1 MVTPKEYEKNIKKGI
16 ITEKMLAEC
25 IYSVNKRAKNY
36 RDKIREI
43 WRKRAYNP
51 YWYDKYGNEEKYAKL
66 EMEYYDSKDK
76 MLSLIKPKCIHKNS
90 YEEYFLYYILGEY
103 SFHSPIRSYS
113 EEKYKDLEVT
123 DIGELTTFGRVI
135 NDLISVQF
143 VKKVLCLID
152 SGDYTFINNNKDYEF
167 ER

>member
-1 MVTPKEYEKNIKKGI
+1 M
-16 ITEKMLAEC
+16 
-25 IYSVNKRAKNY
+25 
-36 RDKIREI
+36 
-43 WRKRAYNP
+43 
-51 YWYDKYGNEEKYAKL
+51 
-66 EMEYYDSKDK
+66 
-76 MLSLIKPKCIHKNS
+76 
-90 YEEYFLYYILGEY
+90 GEY

-152 SGDYTFINNNKDYEF
+152 SGDYTLIREEKSYENG
-167 ER
+167 R

>member
-76 MLSLIKPKCIHKNS
+76 MLSLIKP
-90 YEEYFLYYILGEY
+90 
-103 SFHSPIRSYS
+103 
-113 EEKYKDLEVT
+113 
-123 DIGELTTFGRVI
+123 
-135 NDLISVQF
+135 
-143 VKKVLCLID
+143 
-152 SGDYTFINNNKDYEF
+152 
-167 ER
+167 